1 MQYVWLKTSGAAA
14 NYIEIKIFKL
24 SLKLNEYIIIKPFT
38 FQLIMNNLFLINLHS
53 IYTLNFE

>member
-1 MQYVWLKTSGAAA
+1 MHYVWLKTSGAAA

-38 FQLIMNNLFLINLHS
+38 FQLIMNN
-53 IYTLNFE
+53 